1 MDKQTNKHTNKEYAP
16 GDVHSRSSRSPTKLV
31 LGAVLLVSV
40 ILATTMWNARRL
52 SSQPPFDV
60 LTYLTTLPPPLPND
74 AAALAVLQQQV
85 EELQQQVQ
93 VLQQQQLQQQQ
104 QASPDAAPG
113 ASLRGTVVTDTA
125 NGVASRSSGVTLT
138 DLYERFDHHP
148 PQPRT
153 STAHAAVCGSAPDY
167 APWFAQNMTQR
178 SANNED
184 SIIYK
189 TFFKDHPPVT
199 ADDTPYTY
207 LELGAYNGRQESNSR
222 FFDLCLGWKGI
233 LVEANPHPVVWDQ
246 LVHNR
251 PTAHR
256 FHLAASCSTADAL
269 EHNASVPFHKVMWTN
284 AAQSKGT
291 TNAYQGGKTVDVP
304 CGSLTPLIRD
314 FLGGRVTFLSLDVE
328 GAEPLVLQH
337 VDFSELMVDVVM
349 IENRNNFCGD
359 VCPSRDAYRAIMEA
373 AGYLRPK
380 GRQVVPKSDLYVHPQ
395 SPFAKYVVGV

>member
-1 MDKQTNKHTNKEYAP
+1 MDKQTARTTRQATS
-16 GDVHSRSSRSPTKLV
+16 HSRSSSSPTKLV

-40 ILATTMWNARRL
+40 VLATTLWNARRL
-52 SSQPPFDV
+52 SSRPPFDV
-60 LTYLTTLPPPLPND
+60 MTYITTLPPPSPND

-93 VLQQQQLQQQQ
+93 DLQQQQ
-104 QASPDAAPG
+104 QQQHQQASPVAAPG
-113 ASLRGTVVTDTA
+113 ASLRGTAVMDKGNT
-125 NGVASRSSGVTLT
+125 VASGSSAVTLT
-138 DLYERFDHHP
+138 DLYKRFDHHP

-153 STAHAAVCGSAPDY
+153 STAHADVCGSAPDY

-189 TFFKDHPPVT
+189 TFFKDHPPT
-199 ADDTPYTY
+199 AAAADTPYTY

-246 LVHNR
+246 LVRNR

-291 TNAYQGGKTVDVP
+291 TNAYQGGETVDVP

-337 VDFSELMVDVVM
+337 VDFTQVMVDVVM
-349 IENRNNFCGD
+349 IENRNNFCGQ
-359 VCPSRDAYRAIMEA
+359 VCPSRDAYRAMMEA
-373 AGYLRPK
+373 AGYLLPK

-395 SPFAKYVVGV
+395 SPFAKYVVVGV